1 MPASPRIGGPS
12 GARGAA
18 ASMRQRRQNV
28 AGHSGVSQ
36 RGVVQRGAGPSMVQ
50 SGMGPSVG
58 QSGVGP
64 SVGQAGVGQSGRAEQ
79 RQWTRAKTKHGE
91 VAFPTQVRYDIV
103 FLIRPLIII

>member
-36 RGVVQRGAGPSMVQ
+36 RGVFQRGAGPSMVQ
-50 SGMGPSVG
+50 SGMGPSVD
-58 QSGVGP
+58 QSG
-64 SVGQAGVGQSGRAEQ
+64 VGQAGVGQSGRAEQ

>member
-64 SVGQAGVGQSGRAEQ
+64 SVGQSGRAEQ